1 MHYAIL
7 AAGQGS
13 RLKNEGIPRP
23 KPLVTLGGS
32 TLLGRLGQLLSSR
45 PDCSSLS
52 VILNSSTAAEA
63 ERLGLSS
70 ELRLFDNIVV
80 ADTAGSMDSLAA
92 LAPTLRRL
100 SGHGDS
106 AFCLMTADSVW
117 LPEEFDTYMDA
128 TRSGSADGYM
138 AVTSYVDDESP
149 LYVATDAREEI
160 TGFHDTPPE
169 GWRYVSGG
177 IYTLPMSTLDILDDC
192 RSRGL
197 HRMRDFQRALLR
209 HSLRLR
215 AIPFS
220 RIIDIDHVSDLEA
233 ARRLLHLL

>member
-13 RLKNEGIPRP
+13 RLKNEGILRS
-23 KPLVTLGGS
+23 KPLVTLGS
-32 TLLGRLGQLLSSR
+32 LTLLGRLGQYLSSR

-52 VILNSSTAAEA
+52 VIVNTSTAAEA
-63 ERLGLSS
+63 ESLGLSS
-70 ELRLFDNIVV
+70 GLSHFDHVLV
-80 ADTAGSMDSLAA
+80 RDTAGSMDSLAA
-92 LAPTLRRL
+92 LAPTLR
-100 SGHGDS
+100 SVAGDDDS
-106 AFCLMTADSVW
+106 RFCLMTADSVW
-117 LPEEFDTYMDA
+117 LPEEFDTYIA
-128 TRSGSADGYM
+128 ASRSGDADGYM

-149 LYVATDAREEI
+149 LYVSTDADGGI

-177 IYTLPMSTLDILDDC
+177 IYLLPVSALDILADC

-215 AIPFS
+215 AVPFS
-220 RIIDIDHVSDLEA
+220 RIIDIDHASDLDA
-233 ARRLLHLL
+233 ARRLLRL